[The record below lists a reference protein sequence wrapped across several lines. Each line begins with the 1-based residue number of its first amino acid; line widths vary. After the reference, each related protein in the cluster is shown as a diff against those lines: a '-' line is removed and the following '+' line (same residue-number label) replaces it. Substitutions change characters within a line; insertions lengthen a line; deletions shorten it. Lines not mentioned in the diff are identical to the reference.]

1 MPQSLSL
8 ISLISLFLQVL
19 FNVFDAF
26 VTLGGSAINA
36 VEIIKGISEELQFLQ
51 VRCRYVLNIL
61 TLSLFSPLQVSF
73 FVVAFGGSLVG
84 FVFGLLI
91 SLLTRCTKNIQI
103 IEPGFV
109 FVLGYLSYLTAE
121 MLSLSAIL
129 S

>member
-1 MPQSLSL
+1 MWWRLSML
-8 ISLISLFLQVL
+8 GVDFRDALCTQACLQRDK
-19 FNVFDAF
+19 N
-26 VTLGGSAINA
+26 S
-36 VEIIKGISEELQFLQ
+36 
-51 VRCRYVLNIL
+51 L
-61 TLSLFSPLQVSF
+61 TLTPTLCPFSPLQVSF

-84 FVFGLLI
+84 FVFGVLI